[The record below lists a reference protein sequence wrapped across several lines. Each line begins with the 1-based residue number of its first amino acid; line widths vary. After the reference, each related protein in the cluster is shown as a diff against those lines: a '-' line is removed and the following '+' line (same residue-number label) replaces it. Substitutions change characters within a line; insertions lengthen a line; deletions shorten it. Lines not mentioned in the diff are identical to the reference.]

1 VLDGEPAARRGHD
14 PHALLDLLG
23 AVVGAAQQR
32 TQPRLQWPDLGTEQA
47 KLGGRFVLDEL
58 RYDAS
63 RSNAPSLDED
73 VAVHRPGDAALAG
86 VAELAEI
93 SGSDTF
99 VHLSTPLGALVAQLV
114 GVHYFELGAAV
125 TMHFSPQDVYLFD
138 AQGALLR
145 APVDVQRGA
154 ARGGA

>member
-1 VLDGEPAARRGHD
+1 MLRHASLSLWGSVRADVPALARGDQHIDLVL
-14 PHALLDLLG
+14 
-23 AVVGAAQQR
+23 VS
-32 TQPRLQWPDLGTEQA
+32 
-47 KLGGRFVLDEL
+47 VLAHIDTT
-58 RYDAS
+58 
-63 RSNAPSLDED
+63 
-73 VAVHRPGDAALAG
+73 LAG

-99 VHLSTPLGALVAQLV
+99 VHLSTPLGAVVAQLV

-125 TMHFSPQDVYLFD
+125 TMYFSPQDVYLFD

-154 ARGGA
+154 AREGA